1 MAFTIYEFSNVTQ
14 WGEPIQPPQTRT
26 ASHATGSAFKLAA
39 ETKYVAVVP
48 DADMHLRIS
57 DDGTAGT
64 TADYALETG
73 KTYGFAVRAG
83 ARPSLYGV

>member
-14 WGEPIQPPQTRT
+14 WGEPIQPAQVRT
-26 ASHATGSAFKLAA
+26 TSQATGTAVKLAA
-39 ETKYVAVVP
+39 ATMYVAVVP

-57 DDGTAGT
+57 DDGSAGT
-64 TADYALETG
+64 AADYALVAGE
-73 KTYGFAVRAG
+73 TYGFPVRQG